1 MSVYN
6 REQFLEELQLRK
18 VIRKGINV
26 IYEKK
31 KEVRKQDLLE
41 ESQLRKFIKKLIVE
55 ATAVPDNDPAP
66 HKSTGINVL
75 EDLLKKIIPVLEIDF
90 KKLTTTTEQR
100 ESFRSHV
107 IKATEDSLAPPK
119 IANRINT
126 SGAIAT
132 PDTVTEQD
140 IDITVGD
147 ETPEDEAFIDID
159 PDAGKEEP
167 EDERETF
174 GIEGKDQTGRNMAF
188 DSFKKINQN
197 ILDSYDLLSSEEDQ
211 NLFYDYLIT
220 NLKLYFDKFENDLG
234 DVEEPTTDEYEQEV
248 GGVEDTAGEEDM
260 L

>member
-1 MSVYN
+1 MSTIN
-6 REQFLEELQLRK
+6 REQFLQELQLRK
-18 VIRKGINV
+18 IIRKGIDV

-31 KEVRKQDLLE
+31 KEAKKQNILE
-41 ESQLRKFIKKLIVE
+41 EIKLRKIIKNLILE
-55 ATAVPDNDPAP
+55 ATATPDNDPAP

-90 KKLTTTTEQR
+90 KKLTTTPEQR

-126 SGAIAT
+126 VPAEG
-132 PDTVTEQD
+132 TVTEQD

-147 ETPEDEAFIDID
+147 ESPEDEAFIDID
-159 PDAGKEEP
+159 PDSGKEEP

-248 GGVEDTAGEEDM
+248 GGEEVTADEEDM